1 MGVSVDRFSG
11 KECENVSERE
21 WISVWVCVCVC
32 ERERWRGMRGTIR
45 GDHEESNYEKP

>member
-11 KECENVSERE
+11 KGCESVSARE
-21 WISVWVCVCVC
+21 WIFVSECVCV
-32 ERERWRGMRGTIR
+32 RDTWRGERGTIR